1 MGQPKSGRKIF
12 TIKANKVVEANS
24 FSGISA
30 HGLMVPS
37 FSTPKNR
44 MAFRIIA
51 IEQHMMRRI
60 TSRLSGAII
69 ITELM
74 LFAIYCFRAWVI
86 DLLRPMLAEVIILY

>member
-1 MGQPKSGRKIF
+1 
-12 TIKANKVVEANS
+12 
-24 FSGISA
+24 
-30 HGLMVPS
+30 
-37 FSTPKNR
+37 
-44 MAFRIIA
+44 
-51 IEQHMMRRI
+51 MRRI